1 MKILRVIFVVL
12 LSVAIVGTY
21 VCFAE
26 IAVWNVDVPEK
37 VYTLTWNQDFGIVNV
52 SVTVKNTGE
61 VGQFDVPIQVNG
73 ERKAVIKVTLGKNE
87 TKQVNTLLRLDSG
100 REKIVN
106 PFSPPLTYINYDISA
121 GEYLPPQIKIHVTV
135 SVYAFP
141 DWSYWA
147 IVFDVASVVV
157 TLLFFRWVSK
167 S

>member
-26 IAVWNVDVPEK
+26 IEVTNVDVPEK
-37 VYTLTWNQDFGIVNV
+37 VYTLTWNQDFGVVNV
-52 SVTVKNTGE
+52 SITVKNAGE
-61 VGQFDVPIQVNG
+61 AGKFDIPIQVNG
-73 ERKAVIKVTLGKNE
+73 EKKAVITVTLGKNE
-87 TKQVNTLLRLDSG
+87 TKRINTVLRLNSG

-106 PFSPPLTYINYDISA
+106 PFSPPLTYVNYDISA
-121 GEYLPPQIKIHVTV
+121 GDRHNTV

-147 IVFDVASVVV
+147 IVLDVASVVV